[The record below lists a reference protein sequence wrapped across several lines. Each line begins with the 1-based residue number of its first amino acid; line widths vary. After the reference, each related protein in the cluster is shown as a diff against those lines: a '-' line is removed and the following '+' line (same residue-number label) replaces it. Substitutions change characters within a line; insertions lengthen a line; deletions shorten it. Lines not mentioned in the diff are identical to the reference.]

1 MDIGSTIKESFIAE
15 QQNKYV
21 ELVVYHSAFQL
32 LVYDWR
38 YELFTFW
45 TLIPIA

>member
-1 MDIGSTIKESFIAE
+1 LKKEVEKTEFSQMDIGSTIKESFIAE

-32 LVYDWR
+32 LVYD
-38 YELFTFW
+38 
-45 TLIPIA
+45 